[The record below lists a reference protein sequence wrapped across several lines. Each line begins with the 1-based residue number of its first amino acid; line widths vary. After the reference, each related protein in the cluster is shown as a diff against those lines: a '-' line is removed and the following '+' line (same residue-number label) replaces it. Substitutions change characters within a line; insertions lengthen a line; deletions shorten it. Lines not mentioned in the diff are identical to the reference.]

1 MSFSETFYLCELC
14 TGNVCCLTGLI
25 QHSCCTLHTT
35 LTNNIFFFK
44 YHCSFLQKKTK
55 QNVWQLHQR
64 LRKSLCKVRH
74 FFVRI
79 IAGSSLTCFSAVR
92 ETDWQRSCFDSE
104 TFGRWIG
111 AVMLWLDINKT
122 NAFCLLTRTTC
133 KLVNM

>member
-35 LTNNIFFFK
+35 LTNNIFFK
-44 YHCSFLQKKTK
+44 YHCSFLQKKNKTK
-55 QNVWQLHQR
+55 CVAAASKASKKPLQSQT
-64 LRKSLCKVRH
+64 